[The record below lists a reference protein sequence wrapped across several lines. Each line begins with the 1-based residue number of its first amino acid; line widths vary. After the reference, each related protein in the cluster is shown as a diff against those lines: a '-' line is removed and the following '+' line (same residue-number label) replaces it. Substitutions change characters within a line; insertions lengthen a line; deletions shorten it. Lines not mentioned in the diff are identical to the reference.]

1 VEAGISGIP
10 RNRVWDAV
18 AAARSDAEGDEAVFV
33 LLNDGRLIP
42 VHGSEDAMEPAARAL
57 EGEIETPYR
66 AVAVRRNGDTW
77 AVGAVGIEVV
87 ELPADTEG
95 NELMLTVTQEG
106 ERALEVDGKFTVARI
121 DALEQ
126 AVGGRYD
133 AYVLRA
139 ERLDERLWEIGIDP
153 L

>member
-1 VEAGISGIP
+1 MEAGISGIP
-10 RNRVWDAV
+10 RNREWDAV
-18 AAARSDAEGDEAVFV
+18 AATHANAEGDEAVFV

-42 VHGSEDAMEPAARAL
+42 IHGSEGVMEPAARAL
-57 EGEIETPYR
+57 EGELETPYR

-95 NELMLTVTQEG
+95 DELMLTVTQEG
-106 ERALEVDGKFTVARI
+106 ERALEVDGRSTI
-121 DALEQ
+121 EGIEALEQ
-126 AVGGRYD
+126 TAGGRYD

-139 ERLDERLWEIGIDP
+139 ERLDARLWEIGIDP

>member
-10 RNRVWDAV
+10 RNREWDAV
-18 AAARSDAEGDEAVFV
+18 ATTRSDAEGDEAVFV
-33 LLNDGRLIP
+33 LLNDGRLIS
-42 VHGSEDAMEPAARAL
+42 VHGSEAAMEPAAHAL
-57 EGEIETPYR
+57 EGELETPYR

-95 NELMLTVTQEG
+95 DELLLTVTQEG
-106 ERALEVDGKFTVARI
+106 ERALEVDGRSTI
-121 DALEQ
+121 EGIEALEE

>member
-1 VEAGISGIP
+1 MEAGISGIP
-10 RNRVWDAV
+10 RNREWDAV
-18 AAARSDAEGDEAVFV
+18 ATTRASAEGDEAVFV

-42 VHGSEDAMEPAARAL
+42 VHGPEAAMEPAAHAL
-57 EGEIETPYR
+57 EGELDTPYR
-66 AVAVRRNGDTW
+66 AVAVRRDGDTW
-77 AVGAVGIEVV
+77 AVGAIGIEVV

-106 ERALEVDGKFTVARI
+106 ERALEVDGRSTI
-121 DALEQ
+121 EGIGALEQ

>member
-10 RNRVWDAV
+10 RSREWDAV
-18 AAARSDAEGDEAVFV
+18 AAARSDAEGDEAAFV

-42 VHGSEDAMEPAARAL
+42 VHGSEEAMEPAARAL

-66 AVAVRRNGDTW
+66 AVAVRRSGDTW

-87 ELPADTEG
+87 ELSADTEG
-95 NELMLTVTQEG
+95 NELLLTVTQEG
-106 ERALEVDGKFTVARI
+106 ERALEVDGRSTI
-121 DALEQ
+121 EGIEALEQ